1 MFYNYIKIG
10 WRNLMRQKV
19 FSAINIVG
27 MTVAFCVAFLLGI
40 AAYFEWSY
48 DQFHTNKNGVF
59 LVYTA
64 ERMVDGSV
72 QNNSS
77 HAAVFGP
84 TIEKECSAVQAASR
98 FAWDYEAVSYKEKS
112 LDLSVN
118 FVDPAFLSMF
128 SFPVLEG
135 DKNAL
140 RQASHIL
147 ITKKAADKL
156 FPGESPIGKLVQI
169 NMNNHLQPFT
179 IAGIMADVPRNSS
192 ISFEVLCS
200 FQNVIS
206 ALPDPNTWDNQAYQV
221 FVQLRPHTSPAMLE
235 TQMNDVIQRYR
246 TNKLS
251 SMKENGVT
259 PGADGKLLSMH
270 TLPLADMHF
279 REEGNTGGGIN
290 PFYPWMLVIM
300 ALLII
305 GTASIN
311 FINLSMGR
319 SFTRAGE
326 IGLRKALGAVRN
338 QLIMQFWCEALI
350 VCTVAF
356 IASLVLGAL
365 LLPAFNRLFS
375 YHLSFSILLNVKLI
389 SWTIVAFFF
398 VTVLA
403 GGYPAW
409 LVART
414 NLIEVLKGKMS
425 LGKSGFLR
433 NTLIIVQ
440 FVVAVLLISS
450 TAILWQQL
458 NYLRTRPMGFDT
470 EQVISVPITG
480 NVDATKVLARIQ
492 QQLNGDPHVISSTA
506 SYMNLGAGLAGGEST
521 WKVGFDFK
529 GHEAKAVW
537 VPVEYDYLQTLGL
550 KLVAGRDFSRSYGA
564 DSNTVIVNEKL
575 AATLDGGK
583 DVIGQHFEFDGQQI
597 QIIGIIKDFNF
608 KSLRQGIGPLALKLT
623 PSLGAAAIFVKVK
636 PADLPGAMAAV
647 EKAWRAVVPQGDF
660 KGSFL
665 NENVN
670 RMYEAEAR
678 LATIIVCS
686 AVLAILISCM
696 GLFAVAVLVIG
707 QRNREIGIRKVMG
720 ASVGSIVT
728 LLSAGFLKLVAIA
741 IVIASPMAWYIMST
755 WLQHFA
761 YRIQIQWWLF
771 ILVGLAALIIAFF
784 TISIQTIRTAFMN
797 PVKSIKTA

>member
-19 FSAINIVG
+19 FSVINITG
-27 MTVAFCVAFLLGI
+27 MTVAFCIAFLLGI

-48 DQFHTNKNGVF
+48 DQFHTNKNSI
-59 LVYTA
+59 LQIYTA
-64 ERMVDGSV
+64 ERMVDGSI

-77 HAAVFGP
+77 QSAPFGP
-84 TIEKECSAVQAASR
+84 AIEKECSAVQSATR
-98 FAWDYEAVSYKEKS
+98 FGWDYEAVSYKERS
-112 LDLSVN
+112 LDLHVT
-118 FVDPAFLSMF
+118 FVDPSFLSMF
-128 SFPVLEG
+128 SFAQLEG

-140 RQASHIL
+140 QKPSQIL

-156 FPGESPIGKLVQI
+156 FQGESPIGKLVQI

-179 IAGIMADVPRNSS
+179 IAGVMADVPRNSS
-192 ISFEVLCS
+192 IGFEVLCS
-200 FQNVIS
+200 FQNII
-206 ALPDPNTWDNQAYQV
+206 AGLEDPDTWDNQSYQV
-221 FVQLRPHTSPAMLE
+221 FAQLRPHATPAMLE
-235 TQMNDVIQRYR
+235 QQMKAVIHKYR
-246 TNKLS
+246 NNKLS

-259 PGADGKLLSMH
+259 PGPDGEMLTMR
-270 TLPLADMHF
+270 TLPLSDMHF
-279 REEGNTGGGIN
+279 REESNTGGDIN
-290 PFYPWMLVIM
+290 PFYPWMLLIM
-300 ALLII
+300 ALLIVA
-305 GTASIN
+305 TASIN

-326 IGLRKALGAVRN
+326 IGLRKALGAVRT

-350 VCTVAF
+350 VCCIAF
-356 IASLVLGAL
+356 VASLAMGLLVL
-365 LLPAFNRLFS
+365 PSFNRLFS
-375 YHLSFSILLNVKLI
+375 YHLDFSILLNVRLI
-389 SWTIVAFFF
+389 SWTIIAFFF
-398 VTVLA
+398 VTILA

-409 LVART
+409 LIART

-433 NTLIIVQ
+433 NTLIVVQ

-450 TAILWQQL
+450 TAVLWQQL
-458 NYLRTRPMGFDT
+458 HYLRTRPMGFDT
-470 EQVISVPITG
+470 EQVISIPMTG
-480 NVDATKVLARIQ
+480 NVDATKVLARMQ

-521 WKVGFDFK
+521 WKVGFNFK
-529 GHEAKAVW
+529 GHEAKTVW

-550 KLVAGRDFSRSYGA
+550 QLVSGRDFSRSFGA

-575 AATLDGGK
+575 ASVLGGGK
-583 DVIGQHFEFDGQQI
+583 DVVGEHFEFDGQQI

-623 PSLGAAAIFVKVK
+623 PSLQAAAIFVKVK
-636 PADLPGAMAAV
+636 STDLPGAMAAV
-647 EKAWRAVVPQGDF
+647 ERAWKEVVPQGDF

-686 AVLAILISCM
+686 AILAILISCM

-707 QRNREIGIRKVMG
+707 QRNKEIGIRKVMG
-720 ASVGSIVT
+720 ASVGSIVA
-728 LLSAGFLKLVAIA
+728 LLSGGFLKLVAIA
-741 IVIASPMAWYIMST
+741 IMIATPMAWYIMST

-771 ILVGLAALIIAFF
+771 ALVGMAALIIAFF

-797 PVKSIKTA
+797 PVKSIKTV

>member
-48 DQFHTNKNGVF
+48 DQFHANKNSVVQ
-59 LVYTA
+59 VYTA
-64 ERMVDGSV
+64 ERMADGSV
-72 QNNSS
+72 QHNSS
-77 HAAVFGP
+77 QAAPFGP
-84 TIEKECSAVQAASR
+84 TIEKECAAVQSSSR
-98 FAWDYEAVSYKEKS
+98 FGWDYESVSYKDNS
-112 LDLSVN
+112 LDLHIT
-118 FVDPAFLSMF
+118 FVDPSFLSMF
-128 SFPVLEG
+128 SFPVQEG

-140 RQASHIL
+140 QKPSQIL
-147 ITKKAADKL
+147 ITRKAADKL
-156 FPGESPIGKLVQI
+156 FHGESPIGKLVQI

-179 IAGIMADVPRNSS
+179 IAGVMADVPRNSS
-192 ISFEVLCS
+192 IDFEVLCS
-200 FQNVIS
+200 FQNVIA
-206 ALPDPNTWDNQAYQV
+206 ALEDPNTWDNQAYQV
-221 FVQLRPHTSPAMLE
+221 FVQLRPHTTPAMLE
-235 TQMNDVIQRYR
+235 QQMKAVVHRYR
-246 TNKLS
+246 TNKLN

-259 PGADGKLLSMH
+259 PGADGELLSMR
-270 TLPLADMHF
+270 TLPLAEMHF
-279 REEGNTGGGIN
+279 REESGAGGDIN
-290 PFYPWMLVIM
+290 PFYPWMLLIM
-300 ALLII
+300 ALLIV

-326 IGLRKALGAVRN
+326 IGLRKALGAVRT
-338 QLIMQFWCEALI
+338 QLIMQFWFEALI
-350 VCTVAF
+350 VCSIAF
-356 IASLVLGAL
+356 IASLVLGTMM
-365 LLPAFNRLFS
+365 LPSFNRLFS
-375 YHLSFSILLNVKLI
+375 YHLDFSILLNVKLI

-398 VTVLA
+398 VTILA

-409 LVART
+409 LIART

-425 LGKSGFLR
+425 LGKSSLLR

-450 TAILWQQL
+450 TAVLWQQL

-470 EQVISVPITG
+470 AQVISIPVTG
-480 NVDATKVLARIQ
+480 NVDASRVLARMQ
-492 QQLNGDPHVISSTA
+492 QRLDGNSHIISSTA
-506 SYMNLGAGLAGGEST
+506 SFMNLGTGLAGGEST
-521 WKVGFDFK
+521 WKVGFDFN
-529 GHEAKAVW
+529 GHEAKTVW
-537 VPVEYDYLQTLGL
+537 VPVEYDYLKTLGL
-550 KLVAGRDFSRSYGA
+550 RLVAGRDFSRSYGA
-564 DSNTVIVNEKL
+564 DSNTVIINEKL
-575 AATLDGGK
+575 AASLDGGK

-597 QIIGIIKDFNF
+597 QIIGIVKDFNF

-623 PSLGAAAIFVKVK
+623 PSLQAAAVFVKVK
-636 PADLPGAMAAV
+636 PTDLPGAMATV
-647 EKAWRAVVPQGDF
+647 EKAWKEVVPQGDF
-660 KGSFL
+660 RGSFL

-670 RMYEAEAR
+670 RMYIAEAR

-686 AVLAILISCM
+686 AILAILISCM

-720 ASVGSIVT
+720 ASVSSIVT
-728 LLSAGFLKLVAIA
+728 LLSAGFLKLVVIA
-741 IVIASPMAWYIMST
+741 IVIATPIAWYIMST

-771 ILVGLAALIIAFF
+771 VLVGLAALIIAFF